1 MYRVF
6 AFLVLSAIV
15 CAAASTATHAGI
27 VPSFMG
33 LGDLPTGDYFSS
45 ANDVSADGRYVVGH
59 ARRLHPVSGGNA
71 DTAVRWDTT
80 TGDITILH
88 EDRFGQA
95 YAISSDGTTAV
106 GSTNNNP
113 TIPYRWTDATGPIR
127 IGSVGTTGAAR
138 GVSANGSVVV
148 GTRVTSTLVGGDV
161 VETSDAFKWTS
172 SGGFVGLG
180 TLGGTHSFGADVSA
194 DGSVVVGSADTS
206 GVRHA
211 FRWDSQAGM
220 TSLGMLPGFTVRSS
234 AAAISADGTFV
245 VGSSIGPNVSG
256 APTSQAYIWSQATGL
271 TGLGDLPGGHYF
283 SEARDVSADGSVVVG
298 IGTRSG
304 LSAEAMIWDRV
315 NGMRHLKDVLQND
328 YGLDLS
334 GWTLHQA
341 NGISDD
347 GKTIVGYGIH
357 SGFGGEAW
365 VVHIPEPASSILILT
380 VFLVYGLRKPHRT
393 DFN

>member
-148 GTRVTSTLVGGDV
+148 GTRVTSDPSNGQISL
-161 VETSDAFKWTS
+161 
-172 SGGFVGLG
+172 
-180 TLGGTHSFGADVSA
+180 
-194 DGSVVVGSADTS
+194 
-206 GVRHA
+206 
-211 FRWDSQAGM
+211 M
-220 TSLGMLPGFTVRSS
+220 TR
-234 AAAISADGTFV
+234 
-245 VGSSIGPNVSG
+245 
-256 APTSQAYIWSQATGL
+256 
-271 TGLGDLPGGHYF
+271 
-283 SEARDVSADGSVVVG
+283 
-298 IGTRSG
+298 
-304 LSAEAMIWDRV
+304 
-315 NGMRHLKDVLQND
+315 
-328 YGLDLS
+328 
-334 GWTLHQA
+334 
-341 NGISDD
+341 
-347 GKTIVGYGIH
+347 
-357 SGFGGEAW
+357 
-365 VVHIPEPASSILILT
+365 
-380 VFLVYGLRKPHRT
+380 
-393 DFN
+393 